1 KGDEKVLGQ
10 IDKRPTADLAR
21 QHGGIPTFT
30 KMALIRCYECD
41 KEMSS
46 LATACPSCGAPPR
59 SAIAPPPLPTQPR
72 RLSRAKQLS
81 WGTIALLTGV
91 VLVLVIRGVT
101 NQPNTSS
108 VTASPTPATAK
119 LATRSSPP
127 IETASESSV
136 SPTVTKTPT
145 ARLATRSSPPIE
157 TASESSQG
165 STVTETPTAK
175 LATRSS
181 PPIETASEN
190 SLSPTITET
199 PTAKLR
205 SSPPTEAASESSLS
219 PTVRETPYASDE
231 SVATAAPPRVTYQV
245 IGIPQGDYLNVR
257 GGAGSDYQAV
267 TKLEPGAGGILL
279 GTKRVTKG
287 DTTWQEITFHGQTGW
302 VNAAYIGLET
312 QPLTPPMRSPSE
324 SSTSP

>member
-72 RLSRAKQLS
+72 RPSPAKQLF

-91 VLVLVIRGVT
+91 VLALVIRGVT

-108 VTASPTPATAK
+108 VAASPTPATAK

-127 IETASESSV
+127 VETASEGSL
-136 SPTVTKTPT
+136 SP
-145 ARLATRSSPPIE
+145 
-157 TASESSQG
+157 
-165 STVTETPTAK
+165 TVTETPTAK
-175 LATRSS
+175 VARRSS

-190 SLSPTITET
+190 SLSPTIAET
-199 PTAKLR
+199 TTAKVATS
-205 SSPPTEAASESSLS
+205 SSPP
-219 PTVRETPYASDE
+219 
-231 SVATAAPPRVTYQV
+231 
-245 IGIPQGDYLNVR
+245 I
-257 GGAGSDYQAV
+257 
-267 TKLEPGAGGILL
+267 
-279 GTKRVTKG
+279 
-287 DTTWQEITFHGQTGW
+287 
-302 VNAAYIGLET
+302 
-312 QPLTPPMRSPSE
+312 
-324 SSTSP
+324 